1 MSVTAIENEPTT
13 LPIPKVYMD
22 LMRSTEQN
30 PKYHA
35 EGNVLNHTLLVLGEF
50 YELAGQGIL
59 SESEKEVLYWAALLH
74 DIGKP
79 SVTHWDGFTW
89 RARGHEAAGIPI
101 ARNILMQQKDI
112 SPFQRQRIL
121 DLVKWHHLPLQMG
134 LKQAPISAYEN
145 VAFQTDIRLL
155 SLFALMDLQG
165 RICENASQIQDL
177 LYNFTEI
184 IVPKILQ
191 TWGSF
196 QEIQTR
202 FHACC
207 PLIKN
212 QIWSA
217 LQAQQNDRI
226 FSLLSTGRLLSS
238 PRCKCLISVG
248 VPRSGKSRFIQQ
260 AYKGFPTYHETGL
273 GTMEGKLSQGL
284 KDFLSTHLS
293 YGQTVVVDGCHLDVR
308 MRRKIA
314 DFVRR
319 YDTEI
324 QYLYFERSLSEILK
338 LNTHSVLPLDS
349 HLLKEAYAKLLK
361 PHPWEAHGIEIV

>member
-13 LPIPKVYMD
+13 LPIPKVYLE

-50 YELAGQGIL
+50 YELAGLGIL
-59 SESEKEVLYWAALLH
+59 NESEKEVLYWAALLH

-89 RARGHEAAGIPI
+89 RAKGHEAAGIPI
-101 ARNILMQQKDI
+101 ARNILMQQSHI
-112 SPFQRQRIL
+112 SPSQRHRIL

-134 LKQAPISAYEN
+134 LKQASFSAYEN
-145 VAFQTDIRLL
+145 VAFRTDIRLL
-155 SLFALMDLQG
+155 GLFAFMDLQG

-177 LYNFTEI
+177 LYHFNEE
-184 IVPKILQ
+184 IVPQILQ
-191 TWGSF
+191 TWGSYG
-196 QEIQTR
+196 EIQAQ

-226 FSLLSTGRLLSS
+226 FSLLSTGRLLST

-248 VPRSGKSRFIQQ
+248 APRSGKSQFIQQ
-260 AYKGFPTYHETGL
+260 AYRGLPTFNESNSQTP
-273 GTMEGKLSQGL
+273 EGELSQGL
-284 KDFLSTHLS
+284 KDFLSAHLS
-293 YGQTVVVDGCHLDVR
+293 NGQTIVVDGCHLDVNKR
-308 MRRKIA
+308 HKIA

-319 YDTEI
+319 FDTEI
-324 QYLYFERSLSEILK
+324 QYLYFERSLSEILEM
-338 LNTHSVLPLDS
+338 NSHSILPLDS
-349 HLLKEAYAKLLK
+349 TFLKEAYAKLLR
-361 PHPWEAHGIEIV
+361 PHPWEAHGMELV